1 MAMIGRAKPLI
12 HLSEEFTL
20 QYLLYR
26 VMFSLRTKGTKRFR
40 LSMHYKK
47 AVDLL
52 IFGFTNIFHLT
63 KIDFS

>member
-26 VMFSLRTKGTKRFR
+26 VMFSLGKGDKKSQIIYALQKGCRPSHFWF
-40 LSMHYKK
+40 YKYFSL
-47 AVDLL
+47 D
-52 IFGFTNIFHLT
+52 